1 MLLART
7 GPPSPFASSP
17 HAMVPR
23 APGAEVSRFGD
34 SLLCTLLALYM
45 ASLLFEGVLRYV
57 VATAGVPN
65 ALYLRDIIPVAS
77 LLFLSLRALVA
88 DRRIDLP
95 ITIAVVLLACH
106 AAWAAVL
113 GVSTFSIAFGLKVF
127 MFIVYGIAMWPL
139 LRRRFE
145 TGLTWASV
153 MFAVAAAGVF
163 ANYFL
168 ERMPWEGMEY
178 ETAFGAS
185 STTRLWW
192 TGEVARL
199 PGFARTSFNAAMILG
214 ITGLLAMV
222 KFRPALVR
230 VFIFATAFTAIVL
243 TTTKG
248 MILAFPLAALWLAVQ
263 SRRPGMDGRWFVG
276 TLCALSLTLP
286 LAVVLWDAGSAIKAS
301 SFPPSLLSVWDRFTS
316 MWPLAFALLPDGPLA
331 LLGAGVGSIGTPQL
345 FGNAPHHFNAGDSL
359 ALYLIVS
366 FGVAGLLYCALPAV
380 SVRKVAAAYRGDLHR
395 VIVVLLA
402 IAYAYGLSI
411 NMIEESFFSFFFGLC
426 FYAAARAWHTS
437 DEG

>member
-1 MLLART
+1 MNA
-7 GPPSPFASSP
+7 GVPSMAYEAPLRAK
-17 HAMVPR
+17 VPR
-23 APGAEVSRFGD
+23 APSAEVSHFGD
-34 SLLCTLLALYM
+34 ALLCTLLAVYM

-65 ALYLRDIIPVAS
+65 VLYLRDVIPVAS
-77 LLFLSLRALVA
+77 LLFLLLRPLVA

-113 GVSTFSIAFGLKVF
+113 GVSTSSIAFGLKIF

-153 MFAVAAAGVF
+153 IFAVAAAGVF

-168 ERMPWEGMEY
+168 EKMPWEGMEY
-178 ETAFGAS
+178 ETAFGVS

-192 TGEVARL
+192 SDQAARL

-222 KFRPALVR
+222 KFRPALAR

-248 MILAFPLAALWLAVQ
+248 MMLAFPLATLWLTVQ
-263 SRRPGMDGRWFVG
+263 NRRPGMDGRWFVG

-286 LAVVLWDAGSAIKAS
+286 LTVVLWDIGSAIKAS
-301 SFPPSLLSVWDRFTS
+301 STPLFLLSAWERFTS

-331 LLGAGVGSIGTPQL
+331 LLGSGLGGIGTPQL
-345 FGNAPHHFNAGDSL
+345 FGDAPHHNNPGDSL
-359 ALYLIVS
+359 ALYMLVS
-366 FGVAGLLYCALPAV
+366 FGVAGLLYCALPAF
-380 SVRKVAAAYRGDLHR
+380 SVRKMAAAYPGDLHR
-395 VIVVLLA
+395 AIVMLLA

-411 NMIEESFFSFFFGLC
+411 NMIEESFFAFFFGLC
-426 FYAAARAWHTS
+426 LGAAARAWHTG
-437 DEG
+437 DED